1 MLVLAFFWLFFG
13 YLLQPCI
20 EEIWQNK
27 LDVLESFGNFGD
39 LKNIYR

>member
-1 MLVLAFFWLFFG
+1 LLTFG

-27 LDVLESFGNFGD
+27 LDVLESFGNFSD
-39 LKNIYR
+39 F